1 MRMSYKIADIE
12 INSKKTVRCEF
23 NFYICN
29 KFYYSMIS
37 GKFAITIHILTLLSK
52 FPDEYLSSD
61 FIAGSMNLHPVLVRK
76 EIANLKKNNIVESK
90 EGKNGG
96 TRLFKSASK
105 ITLDAIFKMTFDTVT
120 LGFSKNE
127 PNPDCPVGKQINKN
141 LENLYE
147 DINQTISLQLSDI
160 TLEDF
165 ANKF

>member
-1 MRMSYKIADIE
+1 
-12 INSKKTVRCEF
+12 
-23 NFYICN
+23 
-29 KFYYSMIS
+29 MIS

-52 FPDEYLSSD
+52 FPEDYLSSE

-96 TRLFKSASK
+96 TKLLKSASN
-105 ITLDAIFKMTFDTVT
+105 ISLDAIFKMTFDTVT

-147 DINQTISLQLSDI
+147 NINEKISFQLSGI
-160 TLEDF
+160 SLEDF
-165 ANKF
+165 SNKF

>member
-1 MRMSYKIADIE
+1 
-12 INSKKTVRCEF
+12 
-23 NFYICN
+23 
-29 KFYYSMIS
+29 MIS

-52 FPDEYLSSD
+52 FPEEYLSSE

-96 TRLFKSASK
+96 TKLLKSASN
-105 ITLDAIFKMTFDTVT
+105 ISLDAIFKMTFDTVT

-127 PNPDCPVGKQINKN
+127 PNPDCLVGKKINEN

-147 DINQTISLQLSDI
+147 NINEKISFQLSGI
-160 TLEDF
+160 SLEDF
-165 ANKF
+165 SNKF

>member
-1 MRMSYKIADIE
+1 
-12 INSKKTVRCEF
+12 
-23 NFYICN
+23 
-29 KFYYSMIS
+29 MIS

-52 FPDEYLSSD
+52 FPDEYISSE

-96 TRLFKSASK
+96 TKLLKSASN
-105 ITLDAIFKMTFDTVT
+105 ISLDAIFKITFDTVT

-147 DINQTISLQLSDI
+147 NINEKISLQLSGI
-160 TLEDF
+160 SLEDF
-165 ANKF
+165 SNKF

>member
-1 MRMSYKIADIE
+1 
-12 INSKKTVRCEF
+12 
-23 NFYICN
+23 
-29 KFYYSMIS
+29 MIS

-52 FPDEYLSSD
+52 FPNDFLSSE

-96 TRLFKSASK
+96 TRLLKPAATIS
-105 ITLDAIFKMTFDTVT
+105 LDTIFKMTFDTVS
-120 LGFSKNE
+120 LGFSKND

-147 DINQTISLQLSDI
+147 NINEKISLQLNGIS
-160 TLEDF
+160 LEDF
-165 ANKF
+165 SNQF

>member
-1 MRMSYKIADIE
+1 
-12 INSKKTVRCEF
+12 
-23 NFYICN
+23 
-29 KFYYSMIS
+29 MIS

-52 FPDEYLSSD
+52 FPDEFLSSD
-61 FIAGSMNLHPVLVRK
+61 FIAGSMNVHPVLVRK

-96 TRLFKSASK
+96 TRLLKSASK
-105 ITLDAIFKMTFDTVT
+105 ITLDTIFKMTFDTVT

-127 PNPDCPVGKQINKN
+127 PNPDCPVGKQINKK

-147 DINQTISLQLSDI
+147 NINQSISLQMSNI
-160 TLEDF
+160 TLKDF

>member
-1 MRMSYKIADIE
+1 
-12 INSKKTVRCEF
+12 
-23 NFYICN
+23 
-29 KFYYSMIS
+29 MIS

-52 FPDEYLSSD
+52 FPEDYLSSE
-61 FIAGSMNLHPVLVRK
+61 FIAGSINLHPVLVRK

-96 TRLFKSASK
+96 TKLFKSASN
-105 ITLDAIFKMTFDTVT
+105 ISLDAIFKMTFDTVT

-147 DINQTISLQLSDI
+147 KINEKISMQLSGISLI
-160 TLEDF
+160 DF
-165 ANKF
+165 SNQF

>member
-1 MRMSYKIADIE
+1 
-12 INSKKTVRCEF
+12 
-23 NFYICN
+23 
-29 KFYYSMIS
+29 MIS

-52 FPDEYLSSD
+52 FPEDYLSSE

-96 TRLFKSASK
+96 TKLLKSASN
-105 ITLDAIFKMTFDTVT
+105 ISLDAIFKMTFDTVT

-141 LENLYE
+141 LENLYQN
-147 DINQTISLQLSDI
+147 INEKISLQLSGI
-160 TLEDF
+160 SLEDF
-165 ANKF
+165 SNKF

>member
-1 MRMSYKIADIE
+1 
-12 INSKKTVRCEF
+12 
-23 NFYICN
+23 
-29 KFYYSMIS
+29 MIS

-52 FPDEYLSSD
+52 FPNDYLSSE

-96 TRLFKSASK
+96 TRLLKPATTIS
-105 ITLDAIFKMTFDTVT
+105 LDTIFKMTFDTVT

-147 DINQTISLQLSDI
+147 NINEKISLQLNGIS
-160 TLEDF
+160 LEDF
-165 ANKF
+165 SNQF

>member
-1 MRMSYKIADIE
+1 
-12 INSKKTVRCEF
+12 
-23 NFYICN
+23 
-29 KFYYSMIS
+29 MIS

-52 FPDEYLSSD
+52 FPEEYLSSE

-96 TRLFKSASK
+96 TKLLKSASN
-105 ITLDAIFKMTFDTVT
+105 ISLDAIFKMTFDTVT

-147 DINQTISLQLSDI
+147 NINEKISLQLSGI
-160 TLEDF
+160 SLEDF
-165 ANKF
+165 SNKF